1 MIIFEDLT
9 PDELFDKVQINIE
22 NRKEQEF
29 ENGYDLVQS
38 LDNIDPLDNDIN
50 IWWHSSDENL
60 GELDLYVW
68 PFTDL
73 YENISL
79 TAQLNRDG
87 RQEIYSE
94 SPISLDNRQ
103 DWWDSFVQRVV
114 SKLGIIDVSFEDLDL
129 IED

>member
-79 TAQLNRDG
+79 TAQLNRDSH
-87 RQEIYSE
+87 QEIYSE
-94 SPISLDNRQ
+94 SPVSLDNRK

>member
-29 ENGYDLVQS
+29 ENGYNLVQS
-38 LDNIDPLDNDIN
+38 LDNIDPLDNNIN

-79 TAQLNRDG
+79 TAQLNRDSH
-87 RQEIYSE
+87 QEIYSE

>member
-29 ENGYDLVQS
+29 ENGYDLIQS

-87 RQEIYSE
+87 HQEIYSE

>member
-29 ENGYDLVQS
+29 ESGYDLVQS
-38 LDNIDPLDNDIN
+38 LDNIDPLDNNIN

-79 TAQLNRDG
+79 TAQLNRDSH
-87 RQEIYSE
+87 QEIYSE

>member
-29 ENGYDLVQS
+29 ESGYDLVQS

-73 YENISL
+73 YENVSL
-79 TAQLNRDG
+79 TAQLNRDSH
-87 RQEIYSE
+87 QEIYSE
-94 SPISLDNRQ
+94 SPISLNNRQ

-114 SKLGIIDVSFEDLDL
+114 SKLGIIDVSFDDFDLVED
-129 IED
+129 

>member
-22 NRKEQEF
+22 NREEQDF
-29 ENGYDLVQS
+29 ENGYDLIQS
-38 LDNIDPLDNDIN
+38 LDNIDPLDNTIN

-73 YENISL
+73 YENVSL
-79 TAQLNRDG
+79 TAQLNRDSH
-87 RQEIYSE
+87 QEIYSE

-103 DWWDSFVQRVV
+103 GWWDSFVQRVV

>member
-29 ENGYDLVQS
+29 ESGYDLIQS

-87 RQEIYSE
+87 HQEIYSE
-94 SPISLDNRQ
+94 SPISLDNRK

-114 SKLGIIDVSFEDLDL
+114 SKLGIIDVSFDDLDL

>member
-29 ENGYDLVQS
+29 ESGYDLIQS
-38 LDNIDPLDNDIN
+38 LDNIDPLDNNIN

-73 YENISL
+73 YENVSL
-79 TAQLNRDG
+79 TAQLNKDSH
-87 RQEIYSE
+87 QEIYSE

>member
-29 ENGYDLVQS
+29 ESGYDLVQS

-94 SPISLDNRQ
+94 SPISLDNRK

-114 SKLGIIDVSFEDLDL
+114 SKLGVIDVSFDDFDLVED
-129 IED
+129 

>member
-22 NRKEQEF
+22 NREEQDF

-38 LDNIDPLDNDIN
+38 LDDIDPLDNDIN

-73 YENISL
+73 YENVSL
-79 TAQLNRDG
+79 TAQLNRDSH
-87 RQEIYSE
+87 QEIYSE
-94 SPISLDNRQ
+94 SPISLDNRK

-114 SKLGIIDVSFEDLDL
+114 SKLGIIDVSFDDFDL

>member
-22 NRKEQEF
+22 NREEQDF
-29 ENGYDLVQS
+29 ENGYDLIQS

-73 YENISL
+73 YENVSL

-87 RQEIYSE
+87 HQEIYSE
-94 SPISLDNRQ
+94 SPISSDNRQ
-103 DWWDSFVQRVV
+103 GWWDSFVQRVV
-114 SKLGIIDVSFEDLDL
+114 SKLGIIDISFEDLDL

>member
-29 ENGYDLVQS
+29 ESGYDLVQS

-73 YENISL
+73 YENVSL

-94 SPISLDNRQ
+94 SPISLDNRK

-114 SKLGIIDVSFEDLDL
+114 SKLGVIDVSFDDFDLVED
-129 IED
+129 

>member
-38 LDNIDPLDNDIN
+38 LDNIDPLDNNIN

-73 YENISL
+73 YENVSL
-79 TAQLNRDG
+79 TAQLNRDSH
-87 RQEIYSE
+87 QEIYSE

-103 DWWDSFVQRVV
+103 GWWDSFVQRVI
-114 SKLGIIDVSFEDLDL
+114 SKLGIIDVSFDDVDL

>member
-29 ENGYDLVQS
+29 ESGYDLVQS
-38 LDNIDPLDNDIN
+38 LDNIDPLDNNIN

-79 TAQLNRDG
+79 TAQLNRNG
-87 RQEIYSE
+87 HQEIYSE
-94 SPISLDNRQ
+94 SPISLDNRK

-114 SKLGIIDVSFEDLDL
+114 SKLGIIDVSFDDFDL

>member
-9 PDELFDKVQINIE
+9 PDELFDEVQINIE

-29 ENGYDLVQS
+29 ESGYDLVQS
-38 LDNIDPLDNDIN
+38 LDNIDPLDNNIN

-73 YENISL
+73 YENVSL

-87 RQEIYSE
+87 HQEIYSE
-94 SPISLDNRQ
+94 SPISLDNRK

>member
-29 ENGYDLVQS
+29 ESGYDLVQS
-38 LDNIDPLDNDIN
+38 LDNIYPLDNDIN

-73 YENISL
+73 YENVSL
-79 TAQLNRDG
+79 TAQLNRDDH
-87 RQEIYSE
+87 QEIYSE
-94 SPISLDNRQ
+94 SPTSLDNRQ

-114 SKLGIIDVSFEDLDL
+114 SKLGIIDVSFDDLDL

>member
-87 RQEIYSE
+87 HQEIYSE
-94 SPISLDNRQ
+94 SPVSLDNRK

>member
-29 ENGYDLVQS
+29 ESGYDLIQS
-38 LDNIDPLDNDIN
+38 LDNIDPLDNNIN

-73 YENISL
+73 YENVSL
-79 TAQLNRDG
+79 TAQLNMDNH
-87 RQEIYSE
+87 QELYSE
-94 SPISLDNRQ
+94 GPVSLDNRK

>member
-38 LDNIDPLDNDIN
+38 LDNIDPLDNNIN

-79 TAQLNRDG
+79 TAQLNRDSH
-87 RQEIYSE
+87 QEIYSE
-94 SPISLDNRQ
+94 SPISLDNRK

-114 SKLGIIDVSFEDLDL
+114 SKLGIIDVSFDDFDLVED
-129 IED
+129 

>member
-38 LDNIDPLDNDIN
+38 LDNIDPLDNNIN

-73 YENISL
+73 YENVSL
-79 TAQLNRDG
+79 TAQLNRDSH
-87 RQEIYSE
+87 QEIYSE

-114 SKLGIIDVSFEDLDL
+114 SKLGIIDVSFDDFDLVED
-129 IED
+129 

>member
-38 LDNIDPLDNDIN
+38 LDNIDPLDNNIN

-79 TAQLNRDG
+79 TAQLNRDSH
-87 RQEIYSE
+87 QEIYSE

-129 IED
+129 VED

>member
-29 ENGYDLVQS
+29 ESGYDLVQS

-73 YENISL
+73 YENVSL
-79 TAQLNRDG
+79 TAQLNRDDH
-87 RQEIYSE
+87 QEIYSE

-114 SKLGIIDVSFEDLDL
+114 SKLGIIDVSFDDLDL

>member
-22 NRKEQEF
+22 NREEQDF
-29 ENGYDLVQS
+29 ESGYDLIQS
-38 LDNIDPLDNDIN
+38 LDNVDPLDNDIN

-60 GELDLYVW
+60 GELDLCVW

-73 YENISL
+73 YENISQ
-79 TAQLNRDG
+79 TAQLNRDSH
-87 RQEIYSE
+87 QEIYSE

-103 DWWDSFVQRVV
+103 GWWDSFVQRVV
-114 SKLGIIDVSFEDLDL
+114 SKLGIIDVSFKDLDL

>member
-29 ENGYDLVQS
+29 ESGYDLIQS
-38 LDNIDPLDNDIN
+38 LDNIDPLDNSIN

-73 YENISL
+73 YENVSL

-87 RQEIYSE
+87 HQEIYSE
-94 SPISLDNRQ
+94 SPISLDNRK

-114 SKLGIIDVSFEDLDL
+114 SKLGIIDVSFDDFDL

>member
-87 RQEIYSE
+87 HQEIYSE

>member
-29 ENGYDLVQS
+29 ESGYDLVQS

-73 YENISL
+73 YENVSL
-79 TAQLNRDG
+79 TAQLNKDSH
-87 RQEIYSE
+87 QEIYSE
-94 SPISLDNRQ
+94 SPVSLDNRK